1 MTTTAMKSFC
11 GCLCIVLVLLAAQ
24 AVRADNVTITGTTT
38 GTPLVADP
46 LGYLTN
52 NFLGP
57 LPVSV
62 SFTYDPNAIPTGP
75 SSLGGI
81 SYSTSQPL
89 SFQINN
95 YSNVTSGMG
104 YTVIDDFFTAIPEDG
119 FEIGGFSSTNLIGSL
134 TQGVLF
140 SLTFTDSSDTLLS
153 SDALPATWPG
163 TAGFDEVTVRLEGL
177 ASGVNIP
184 GLPAGQTFEFSD
196 TLSNFTSTTS
206 PVPEPST
213 ILLFATGLLGLMGMG
228 RTKSGS
234 RKPCRPI
241 IGICVVE
248 HYC

>member
-24 AVRADNVTITGTTT
+24 TARADNVTITGTTS
-38 GTPLVADP
+38 GTPLIADP

-52 NFLGP
+52 NFLGL

-75 SSLGGI
+75 SSLGGM

-95 YSNVTSGMG
+95 YSNITSGMG
-104 YTVIDDFFTAIPEDG
+104 YTVIDDIVLATPQDL
-119 FEIGGFSSTNLIGSL
+119 FEIGGFSSTNLIGPL
-134 TQGVLF
+134 TQEVLF
-140 SLTFTDSSDTLLS
+140 SLTFTDSSDALLS

-163 TAGFDEVTVRLEGL
+163 TAGFDEVTLRLEGFS
-177 ASGVNIP
+177 SGVNIA
-184 GLPAGQTFEFSD
+184 GLPAGQTFEFTD
-196 TLSNFTSTTS
+196 TLSNFASTTS

-228 RTKSGS
+228 LYKKRLT
-234 RKPCRPI
+234 
-241 IGICVVE
+241 
-248 HYC
+248 